1 VNLPHQF
8 EPVDAGHL
16 DVRENEVDRLARDDF
31 ERRRGIARRGD
42 VVANAGEDALEGAA
56 VELLIIDDEDVGFSQ
71 WNCLRVAEGG
81 RSILESRAEPFKRPD
96 SETDKTAMAPSSAG
110 SADDHDHCHFSPD
123 ETGFVLL
130 VDDEPL
136 LLRSLKRIL
145 ERAGFETALAE
156 TVAEAEPFLTDPR
169 LDAVL
174 VDLLLGSSSGLQLL
188 ERMKSLRP
196 EVEVI
201 VMTGHGSIESAVGCI
216 RRGAFDYLEK
226 PFDDVHRIQT
236 TVRKAIERRS
246 LMRRNREL
254 EEELRARAS
263 IPQLVGKSPAMR
275 ALASKVHSLRHNES
289 HVLIQGESGTGKE
302 LVAYAIHS
310 SSPRASGDFVPV
322 DCGALPETIIESEL
336 FGHEKGAFTGAV
348 GAPGLFRI
356 ANRGTLFLDEI
367 GEIPPHVQAKLLRAL
382 QHKEVRPV
390 GAATSVPIDI
400 RVISATHRDLATMV
414 DEGGFRTDL
423 FYRLNVVRVVIP
435 PLRER
440 REDIPLLVHHFL
452 RKHGD
457 ENSRIEGIEERALE
471 LLIASDWPGN
481 VRELENTI
489 ESAMALA
496 PGPRLRVSDLAIN
509 RPACRSVSVAVP
521 PDLPIS
527 LDAYERCALE
537 RALAECAGDVSA
549 AARVLGVG
557 RSTLYRKL
565 AKHDI
570 VAGGRSQPE
579 FASTASTSDR
589 YGVGREG

>member
-1 VNLPHQF
+1 VATA
-8 EPVDAGHL
+8 D
-16 DVRENEVDRLARDDF
+16 EN
-31 ERRRGIARRGD
+31 
-42 VVANAGEDALEGAA
+42 ALKCAPIEFL
-56 VELLIIDDEDVGFSQ
+56 VIDDEDVGLAQ
-71 WNCLRVAEGG
+71 WDCLRVAEGG
-81 RSILESRAEPFKRPD
+81 SCILESPADRFKRPD
-96 SETDKTAMAPSSAG
+96 FEADRTVMAPLRVG
-110 SADDHDHCHFSPD
+110 SPD
-123 ETGFVLL
+123 HHRLSPPEEASFVLL

-145 ERAGFETALAE
+145 ERVGFETALAE
-156 TVAEAEPFLTDPR
+156 SVAEAEPYLADPR
-169 LDAVL
+169 LDVVL
-174 VDLLLGSSSGLQLL
+174 VDLLLGPVSGLELL
-188 ERMKSLRP
+188 EKIKSVRP

-226 PFDDVHRIQT
+226 PFDDLHRIQT
-236 TVRKAIERRS
+236 TVRKAIDRRS
-246 LMRRNREL
+246 LVRRNHQL
-254 EEELRARAS
+254 EDELRARSS
-263 IPQLVGKSPAMR
+263 IPEFVGKSPAMR

-302 LVAYAIHS
+302 LVAYAVHS
-310 SSPRASGDFVPV
+310 SSPRSSGDFVPV

-390 GAATSVPIDI
+390 GAANSVPIDI

-414 DEGGFRTDL
+414 DEGGFRADL
-423 FYRLNVVRVVIP
+423 FYRLNVVRIVIP

-452 RKHGD
+452 RKHAG
-457 ENSRIEGIEERALE
+457 ENSQIEGIEERALE
-471 LLIASDWPGN
+471 LLMASDWPGN

-496 PGPRLRVSDLAIN
+496 PGPRLRISDLALN
-509 RPACRSVSVAVP
+509 RPASRPAAVYTP
-521 PDLPIS
+521 AGLPVS

-537 RALAECAGDVSA
+537 RALAECAGDASA
-549 AARVLGVG
+549 AARILGIG

-565 AKHDI
+565 AKYGI
-570 VAGGRSQPE
+570 AMGGRSQPDRSRA
-579 FASTASTSDR
+579 ASRSDR
-589 YGVGREG
+589 TGTNRGD